1 MISPIIPGG
10 STTEEGPI
18 IMAWWSAFG
27 VARLHF
33 LDWLSII
40 VGVWGCGLI
49 KAAVKAES
57 GRCEAQHRGFN
68 PRRRASSRRDLR
80 NLISPAQKEMTFFHN
95 GGSSTSV
102 HRSLFFK
109 SMLAI
114 KRSSASFSMVSV
126 VSVMDFFFLFL
137 ERRDE
142 IVISSIRVQDVR
154 YTNANN
160 IITKIYFLRY
170 SIIRGKS

>member
-126 VSVMDFFFLFL
+126 VSVMDFFFFFWNEGTRSLFHRFECKTYGIQTRIIL
-137 ERRDE
+137 LRKY
-142 IVISSIRVQDVR
+142 IFSVIQ
-154 YTNANN
+154 
-160 IITKIYFLRY
+160 
-170 SIIRGKS
+170 